1 LLVIT
6 AVKRFIVGAPQAIF
20 RTENKL
26 DVGAFGGYRP
36 ARFIQ
41 NKKMKSV
48 AERSSF
54 LEAIGHAIFLYSLD
68 FSNCFQKKISKILNV
83 FIKKYESTLFD

>member
-1 LLVIT
+1 MVVIT

-20 RTENKL
+20 RSENKL
-26 DVGAFGGYRP
+26 DVGAFGGFRL

-41 NKKMKSV
+41 NKKMEPV

-54 LEAIGHAIFLYSLD
+54 FEAIGHAIFLYS
-68 FSNCFQKKISKILNV
+68 
-83 FIKKYESTLFD
+83 

>member
-1 LLVIT
+1 MALIT

-20 RTENKL
+20 RNENKL

-41 NKKMKSV
+41 NKKK
-48 AERSSF
+48 
-54 LEAIGHAIFLYSLD
+54 
-68 FSNCFQKKISKILNV
+68 
-83 FIKKYESTLFD
+83 